1 VNLSS
6 QNEFEDISLT
16 LIALKQKGLLT
27 APTAIHNDEN
37 GRLNGSIIK
46 KQSSIMETLFATLF
60 HEAKVPTSDQEEL
73 ALWRDLQLFELLGL
87 RSHELRKQLNGLLL
101 RILEQ
106 KKPLPNVTG
115 LLLSVAAENDLPENV
130 DKILQLLS
138 SQVESLGSDLAFLA
152 GLENF
157 VSKLPT
163 YILSDEFI

>member
-1 VNLSS
+1 M
-6 QNEFEDISLT
+6 
-16 LIALKQKGLLT
+16 IALKQKGLLT
-27 APTAIHNDEN
+27 TPTAVHNDEN

-46 KQSSIMETLFATLF
+46 KQSSVMETLSANLF
-60 HEAKVPTSDQEEL
+60 HAAKVPTSNQEEL
-73 ALWRDLQLFELLGL
+73 ALWRDLQLFDLLGL
-87 RSHELRKQLNGLLL
+87 RSQELRKPLNGLLL

-115 LLLSVAAENDLPENV
+115 LLLSVAAEDDLPDNV
-130 DKILQLLS
+130 DQILQLLS

-163 YILSDEFI
+163 YILL